1 MRHPDLAAATW
12 GAYNTLRMEHP
23 MASVLPGIGDRLMM
37 PEVQQPGDQRMPR
50 VSGPSFG
57 VSERM
62 VVSPGHE
69 EDGIF
74 HMPGGQAGHF
84 LSPYWGAGHD
94 DWVEGRPSPFLP
106 GETVYTLTL
115 VPGG

>member
-1 MRHPDLAAATW
+1 
-12 GAYNTLRMEHP
+12 

-94 DWVEGRPSPFLP
+94 DWAQGRPSPFLP

-115 VPGG
+115 VP